1 MYLENENRTPFR
13 LYLLYLYK
21 RQLFYKSGFL
31 TVRTHPLQI
40 YYSRI
45 LPVQPC
51 VIILSCIRRE
61 IPRYNILV
69 GVCIVQLPM
78 CWRIARFLYFSY
90 FFFLYV
96 PLSCHRISD
105 TNYVGFSF
113 PPVVCSTQSTSTPSR
128 PYAKRTRRTNRIFL
142 VPPLIRC
149 YLDVAPL
156 LNEVVDFN
164 TILYICFF
172 PFLSPFSLP
181 TSTLFRCFPLSH
193 RRPVPSRIGAVVV
206 WSVHLC
212 Y

>member
-1 MYLENENRTPFR
+1 MYSYR
-13 LYLLYLYK
+13 
-21 RQLFYKSGFL
+21 
-31 TVRTHPLQI
+31 
-40 YYSRI
+40 
-45 LPVQPC
+45 C
-51 VIILSCIRRE
+51 VEELRVFFIFHI
-61 IPRYNILV
+61 
-69 GVCIVQLPM
+69 
-78 CWRIARFLYFSY
+78 

-128 PYAKRTRRTNRIFL
+128 PYAKRTRRANRIFL

-181 TSTLFRCFPLSH
+181 TSTLFLSLFSVISSAARSFQNRCGSRLIGAFVLLKCFQFRVRVFTVGERLLLGSATIALGKSH
-193 RRPVPSRIGAVVV
+193 PIVSPAACRLRRPAYYFVRHRVYVFFSFFT
-206 WSVHLC
+206 
-212 Y
+212 